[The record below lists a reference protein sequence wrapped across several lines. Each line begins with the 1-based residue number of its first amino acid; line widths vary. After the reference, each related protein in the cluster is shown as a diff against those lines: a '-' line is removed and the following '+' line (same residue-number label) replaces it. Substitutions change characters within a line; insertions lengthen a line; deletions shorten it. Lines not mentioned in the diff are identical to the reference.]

1 MANMNKE
8 FTIALV
14 GRPNVGKSTF
24 FNKIVGTK
32 LALIDDQPGVT
43 RDRKEAISNI
53 GSYKFK
59 VIDTPGLDYIKN
71 NSNKFQTLMNAQ
83 TEQAISECDLVAFI
97 IDGLAGVTEDDKF
110 LAKELRKN
118 KNKCVLLINKCEN
131 TKKVDFAYH
140 DSFKLGLGEPVC
152 ISAEHKLGFIDFLE
166 YIAPL
171 IEKKEITEEGE
182 EELYNDFIQLSI
194 IGRPNAGKSTLLNA
208 MLNEQRAL
216 VSPIAGTTRD
226 SVAVNWSYGDYKIKL
241 IDTAGL
247 RKKTKVDDKIEKL
260 SADETRRV
268 IIFSQVV
275 VVLLDATCFLE
286 KQDLSII
293 DYVIDEGR
301 ALVVIVNKW
310 DLVKNK
316 AEIKAEIEY
325 QVAKTLNNV
334 NGVIIEYISAL
345 KAENLEKLMQ
355 SVIETFK
362 IWNKRISTAKLNQW
376 LREIMQNN
384 PVPLNSQKKRP
395 KIKFITQHKTRPPS
409 FALKCSYPEDID
421 TTYQKFLIN
430 NLRKTFKMTG
440 VPIRFILQK
449 NENPYA

>member
-1 MANMNKE
+1 MDKE
-8 FTIALV
+8 FSIALV

-53 GSYKFK
+53 GLYKFK

-83 TEQAISECDLVAFI
+83 TEKAIEECDLVVFI
-97 IDGLAGVTEDDKF
+97 IDGLAGITEDDKF
-110 LAKELRKN
+110 LAKELRKS
-118 KNKCVLLINKCEN
+118 KNKCCLLINKCEN

-140 DSFKLGLGEPVC
+140 DSFKLGLGEPIC

-171 IEKKEITEEGE
+171 IEKKEVAEEIE
-182 EELYNDFIQLSI
+182 EEYSDFIQLSI

-216 VSPIAGTTRD
+216 VSEVAGTTRD

-247 RKKTKVDDKIEKL
+247 RRKSKVDDKIEKL
-260 SADETRRV
+260 SVDETKRV

-275 VVLLDATCFLE
+275 VVLIDATCFLE

-293 DYVIDEGR
+293 DYVIEEGR

-316 AEIKAEIEY
+316 AEVKEEIEY
-325 QVAKTLNNV
+325 QVAKTLNNIH
-334 NGVIIEYISAL
+334 GVCIEYISAL
-345 KAENLEKLMQ
+345 RAENLDKLMH

-376 LREIMQNN
+376 LREIMQTN

-395 KIKFITQHKTRPPS
+395 KIKFITQHKARPPS
-409 FALKCSYPEDID
+409 FVLKCSYPEDID
-421 TTYQKFLIN
+421 STYQKFLIN
-430 NLRKTFKMTG
+430 SLRKTFKMTG
-440 VPIRFILQK
+440 VPIRMLLQK
-449 NENPYA
+449 NDNPYA